1 MLEFPKLALK
11 SLAFVMSYLHINI
24 RLHNYGIND
33 VSKHVNIASKRV
45 NIARVNV
52 TSRKYFIMRP

>member
-11 SLAFVMSYLHINI
+11 SLAFVMSVYLHINI

-33 VSKHVNIASKRV
+33 VSKHVNIASK
-45 NIARVNV
+45 
-52 TSRKYFIMRP
+52 